1 MKISV
6 IRLYCVDLPIKGAGY
21 QLSRGRLLTQTANVV
36 VEITTDTGVTGWG
49 ESCPFGLNYLG
60 GFGGGA
66 LAALEELCP
75 LLIGRNPLEIDA
87 INWFMDATLAGHIYA
102 KSAIDIACW
111 DILGKATGLPLYT
124 LLGGMTNKAPL
135 VRTSVNA
142 AEGDL
147 AAGIEAKRRQGFQV
161 LTLKVGD
168 DPVADAELTLA
179 VAAQAKPGDR
189 ISADANGGWLLH
201 EAMTYIHL
209 IQDAAGVMI
218 EQPCET
224 VSDCVELGKRTNHP
238 IVLDESIDDL
248 GVLSSILTL
257 KQASAVNL
265 KIERIGGI
273 TKTRQMRDLCLKAG
287 CAMFVQEVGGAE
299 ITYAATT
306 HLAHTIPEHLLLGAT
321 TIKVDKSLASGAP
334 VMDRGRVRCND
345 GPGLGLE
352 INADM
357 LGDPRAMY
365 K

>member
-1 MKISV
+1 
-6 IRLYCVDLPIKGAGY
+6 
-21 QLSRGRLLTQTANVV
+21 
-36 VEITTDTGVTGWG
+36 
-49 ESCPFGLNYLG
+49 
-60 GFGGGA
+60 
-66 LAALEELCP
+66 
-75 LLIGRNPLEIDA
+75 
-87 INWFMDATLAGHIYA
+87 
-102 KSAIDIACW
+102 
-111 DILGKATGLPLYT
+111 
-124 LLGGMTNKAPL
+124 MTNKAPL

-179 VAAQAKPGDR
+179 VAAQAQPGDR
-189 ISADANGGWLLH
+189 ILADANGGWLLH
-201 EAMTYIHL
+201 EAMTYIHR
-209 IQDAAGVMI
+209 IQDAPGVMI

-248 GVLSSILTL
+248 GVLSCILTL
-257 KQASAVNL
+257 KQVSAVNL

-306 HLAHTIPEHLLLGAT
+306 HLAHTIPEHLLLVAT

-357 LGDPRAMY
+357 LGDPQAMY